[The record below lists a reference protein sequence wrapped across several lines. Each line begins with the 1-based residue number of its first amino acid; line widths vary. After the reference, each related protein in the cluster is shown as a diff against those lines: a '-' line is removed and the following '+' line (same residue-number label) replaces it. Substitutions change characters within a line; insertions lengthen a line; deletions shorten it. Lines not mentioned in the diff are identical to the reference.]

1 MSEMAAGWY
10 HAEGD
15 PPGTV
20 RYWDGS
26 LWRGEPQP
34 SVSAQPAPPVGAP
47 TAAPPQ
53 SAIGEPILPPTFGSP
68 TPAVPYGQPPMPYQ
82 PAYPES
88 NNAVAALLV
97 TLLGFFFCSG
107 LTAPIGWKMAHD
119 EIVAIDAGR
128 RDPKDRSL
136 AVAAKVTSIVITALM
151 ALMIV
156 AFVGLIVAGFAM
168 SAA

>member
-15 PPGTV
+15 PPGSV

-26 LWRGEPQP
+26 LWRGEPQAP
-34 SVSAQPAPPVGAP
+34 VGAQPAPPVGAP
-47 TAAPPQ
+47 SAAPPQ
-53 SAIGEPILPPTFGSP
+53 SVIGEPILPPTFGNP
-68 TPAVPYGQPPMPYQ
+68 PAAPYGQPPMQYQ
-82 PAYPES
+82 QAYPES
-88 NNAVAALLV
+88 SNAVGALLV

-136 AVAAKVTSIVITALM
+136 AVAAKIISIVITALM
-151 ALMIV
+151 ALVIV
-156 AFVGLIVAGFAM
+156 AFVALIVVGFV
-168 SAA
+168 SAAA